1 MAQWPMSLW
10 ALLGTGLTFA
20 MTAAGSAM
28 VFFFRNEMK
37 GKVQSCFLGFAGG
50 IMMAA
55 SVWSLLIPSIEET
68 IMRGQIGWIPAAGG
82 FFFGG
87 GFLYALET
95 GVLKYRK
102 KKNKTH
108 EVSMLLFAV
117 TLHNIPEGMAV
128 GIAFAMAGIT
138 ENSSIELDFFYGYG
152 ICDCSS
158 HWHRDTKFSRG
169 SSCFHSFKA
178 ERVKP
183 MECFF

>member
-138 ENSSIELDFFYGYG
+138 ENSSMAMASAIALAIG
-152 ICDCSS
+152 IGIQNFPEGAAVSIPL
-158 HWHRDTKFSRG
+158 RQRGLSR
-169 SSCFHSFKA
+169 
-178 ERVKP
+178 
-183 MECFF
+183 

>member
-82 FFFGG
+82 FFFWRRFSLCFGNRSVKIQK
-87 GFLYALET
+87 E
-95 GVLKYRK
+95 K
-102 KKNKTH
+102 K
-108 EVSMLLFAV
+108 
-117 TLHNIPEGMAV
+117 
-128 GIAFAMAGIT
+128 
-138 ENSSIELDFFYGYG
+138 
-152 ICDCSS
+152 
-158 HWHRDTKFSRG
+158 
-169 SSCFHSFKA
+169 
-178 ERVKP
+178 
-183 MECFF
+183 